1 MNTKEFE
8 TKAKEFVGKGILA
21 GILISFGGFA
31 YLAVGGIVGAI
42 MFAFGLMS
50 VVYFGA
56 LLYTGTAG
64 FRFEKKWLKLPL
76 ILIMN
81 VLGCYIMG
89 LFANLCGNEAIIFS
103 AQKCINT
110 RIEAGY
116 IACVVRG
123 LLCGAIMTTV
133 VKFGS
138 EGKILP
144 LLFGIPLFILC
155 GFYHSIADAFYVS
168 TAGLSYVSNP
178 EVIYSW
184 LFVVLGNFIGCN
196 MYEILGFGKQF
207 VKTI

>member
-1 MNTKEFE
+1 M
-8 TKAKEFVGKGILA
+8 KAEEFVGKGILA

-64 FRFEKKWLKLPL
+64 FRFEKKWWKLPL
-76 ILIMN
+76 ILLLN
-81 VLGCYIMG
+81 VFGCFVMG
-89 LFANLCGNEAIIFS
+89 LLANFCGNDTIISS
-103 AQKCINT
+103 AQKCIDA

-116 IACVVRG
+116 VACVVRG
-123 LLCGAIMTTV
+123 VLCGAIMTTV

-155 GFYHSIADAFYVS
+155 GFYHSIADAFYISV
-168 TAGLSYVSNP
+168 AGFGYIDNP
-178 EVIYSW
+178 QVAYCW